1 MELDQY
7 HVQIDDIAQHIE
19 PERHVH
25 RKETTNIEL
34 HFSISHVQ

>member
-1 MELDQY
+1 MELHQK
-7 HVQIDDIAQHIE
+7 HVQVDDIAQHIE

-25 RKETTNIEL
+25 CIEATNIEL